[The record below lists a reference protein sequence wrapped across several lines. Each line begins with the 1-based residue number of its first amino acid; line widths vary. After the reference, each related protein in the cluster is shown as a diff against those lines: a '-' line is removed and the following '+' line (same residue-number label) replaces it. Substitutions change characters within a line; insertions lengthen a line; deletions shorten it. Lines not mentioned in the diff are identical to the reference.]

1 MIEATDFD
9 GAWKE
14 AMEQFFRPFLEFCF
28 PGIAANVDWTKG
40 FEFLDKELEKV
51 VRNAKLGKLLAD
63 KLVRIYCLDGK
74 EDWLLIHVEV
84 QSQKDKGFP
93 MRMYQ
98 YYHRISDR
106 YDKSVVSLAV
116 LADEHESWRPS
127 VYEEGKWGCSLR
139 FEYLV
144 CKLLDYNQ
152 TAGVLEAS
160 LNPIA
165 TVVAAH
171 FAAIATLGDPDK
183 RFNLKWQLTRRL
195 YERGYTKQQIS
206 NLLRLIDWV
215 LTLPEK
221 MDLAFEEKV
230 LAYEQENNMP
240 FITSFERIGIEKGRQ
255 EGRLEGR
262 QEGLEKGLDMGRQE
276 GRMEGRQE
284 GIERGLDKG
293 RQEGQVF
300 LIVRLL
306 RRRWGTLA
314 PELEMRLSRLSLPQL
329 EMLGERILDFADPS
343 ALQRWLDDNANR
355 VN

>member
-1 MIEATDFD
+1 
-9 GAWKE
+9 
-14 AMEQFFRPFLEFCF
+14 MEQFFRPFLEFCF
-28 PGIAANVDWTKG
+28 PEIAARVDWAKG

-51 VRNAKLGKLLAD
+51 VRNAKLGKLCAD
-63 KLVRIYCLDGK
+63 KLVRIYRLDGK

-84 QSQKDKGFP
+84 QSQTDKDLP
-93 MRMYQ
+93 SRMYH
-98 YYHRISDR
+98 YYHRIADR
-106 YDKSVVSLAV
+106 YGKAVVSLAV
-116 LADEHESWRPS
+116 LADEQASWRPK
-127 VYEEGKWGCSLR
+127 VYEEANWGCSLK

-152 TAGVLEAS
+152 TPGVLDAS

-171 FAAIATLGDPDK
+171 FAAMATLGDPDK
-183 RFNLKWQLTRRL
+183 RFNQKWQLTRRL

-262 QEGLEKGLDMGRQE
+262 QEGLE
-276 GRMEGRQE
+276 
-284 GIERGLDKG
+284 RGLDKG
-293 RQEGQVF
+293 RQEGLEKGMEKGRQGQAS

-314 PELEMRLSRLSLPQL
+314 PELEIRLSRLSLPQL
-329 EMLGERILDFADPS
+329 EMLGESILDFDDPS
-343 ALQRWLDDNANR
+343 ALQRWLDDDAK
-355 VN
+355 